1 MSSEHKKAL
10 LVIFTVLFMALMA
23 ATTFITLQTQH
34 LTIASILI
42 VAAVMLLVDIRWVL
56 KSSQKN
62 EQQV

>member
-1 MSSEHKKAL
+1 MSQEHKKAL
-10 LVIFTVLFMALMA
+10 LVIFTLLFVALLA

-34 LTIASILI
+34 ITIASILI

-56 KSSQKN
+56 SSSHEK

>member
-1 MSSEHKKAL
+1 MSREHKKAL
-10 LVIFTVLFMALMA
+10 LVIFTLLFVALLA

-34 LTIASILI
+34 ITIASILI

-56 KSSQKN
+56 SSSQEK

>member
-1 MSSEHKKAL
+1 MSQEHKKAL
-10 LVIFTVLFMALMA
+10 LVIFTLLFVALLA

-34 LTIASILI
+34 ITIASILI

-56 KSSQKN
+56 SSSQEK

>member
-1 MSSEHKKAL
+1 MSQQHKKAL
-10 LVIFTVLFMALMA
+10 LVIFTILFLALLA

-56 KSSQKN
+56 KSSKAQ
-62 EQQV
+62 EQQI